1 VHKERKQHCGKK
13 YVQPAVQ
20 HNEVTVTKQAT
31 EMLRDVVCREWG
43 NATITPITTEKSSL
57 LTHTFEEHSLTACLE
72 VVEIICLKEQVHV
85 HTEPD

>member
-1 VHKERKQHCGKK
+1 VHKERKQHCGTK

-20 HNEVTVTKQAT
+20 HNEVMVTKQAT
-31 EMLRDVVCREWG
+31 EMLLDVACRKWV
-43 NATITPITTEKSSL
+43 NATITTIATAKSSL

-72 VVEIICLKEQVHV
+72 VIEIICLKEQAHA